1 MAVRRRHRIEA
12 PQKTEIERAA
22 IAACTILNRECPCSK
37 APGTCQTM
45 VSAMTAA
52 MTEIAP
58 EVLIRVY
65 KANVTARRS

>member
-1 MAVRRRHRIEA
+1 MATRRRQRVEA
-12 PQKTEIERAA
+12 PQKTELERAA
-22 IAACTILNRECPCSK
+22 IAACTILNRECPCAK

-58 EVLIRVY
+58 EVLIRIY
-65 KANVTARRS
+65 HANVAARRS